1 MAAPPPS
8 TNGQSTARQ
17 SSGGATK
24 RGRLV
29 GRLLVG
35 ADALGLCLAFL
46 LAQLLFAPME
56 GADDRLGVAAETFV
70 FLATLPGWILIAKLH
85 GLYDR
90 DEERTDHSTADEFVG
105 VLHVVTLGAWIFIA
119 GAWLTGLVHPD
130 MAKLMTFWTL
140 AIVLVPVGRAGVR
153 AISRQRASYKQ
164 NTVIVGAG
172 EVGQRIAQKFQRHP
186 EYGITLL
193 GFIDAAPRE
202 RYGAALEIPV
212 LGSPH
217 ELPRLIPD
225 LNVERVVIAFTKESH
240 ESTIRLIRALSCH
253 DVQVDVVPRLFEVV
267 GPNAEAHTVG
277 GVPLIGLTPPRLS
290 SSALALKRLVDLAV
304 SSIALVLLAPAFALI
319 GAMIKLDSEGP
330 VFFRQLRMGAGNR
343 AFRINKFRTMTTD
356 AETRKPAVSHL
367 NVHREAGDARMFK
380 VEDDPRVTRVG
391 GLLRRYSLDE
401 LPQLINVLR
410 GEMSLVGPRPLIL
423 AEDRYVGDWA
433 RRRVDLRPG
442 MTGVWQV
449 MGRTEIPFEEMVG
462 LDFLYVTNWSFG
474 NDFRLLFRT
483 IPVILRGNPY

>member
-1 MAAPPPS
+1 VAAPQPA

-17 SSGGATK
+17 LSRGTPR

-29 GRLLVG
+29 KRLLVV

-46 LAQLLFAPME
+46 LAELLFAPME
-56 GADDRLGVAAETFV
+56 VPVDRLDVATETFV

-105 VLHVVTLGAWIFIA
+105 VLHVVTIGAWIFIA
-119 GAWLTGLVHPD
+119 GAWLTGLINPD
-130 MAKLMTFWTL
+130 MAKLMTFWAL
-140 AIVLVPVGRAGVR
+140 AIVLVPIGRAVMR
-153 AISRQRASYKQ
+153 ALCRQRPSYRQ

-193 GFIDAAPRE
+193 GFVDRAPRE
-202 RYGAALEIPV
+202 RSGAVEEIPV
-212 LGSPH
+212 LGSPD
-217 ELPRLIPD
+217 ELPEIITKLG
-225 LNVERVVIAFTKESH
+225 VERVVIAFTQESH
-240 ESTIRLIRALSCH
+240 ESTIQLIRTLSCY

-277 GVPLIGLTPPRLS
+277 GVPLIGLSPLRLNTY
-290 SSALALKRLVDLAV
+290 ALVAKRALDLAV
-304 SSIALVLLAPAFALI
+304 SSLALVLLAPAFALV
-319 GAMIKLDSEGP
+319 AVAIKVDSEGP
-330 VFFRQLRMGAGNR
+330 VFFRQVRMGAGNR
-343 AFRINKFRTMTTD
+343 IFCINKFRTMTAD
-356 AETRKPAVSHL
+356 AEVRKPGVSHL
-367 NVHREAGDARMFK
+367 NVHGPEGNSRMFK
-380 VEDDPRVTRVG
+380 VRHDPRVTRVG
-391 GLLRRYSLDE
+391 SLLRRYSLDE

-423 AEDRYVGDWA
+423 DEDRYVGDWA

-442 MTGVWQV
+442 MTGLWQV
-449 MGRTEIPFEEMVG
+449 MGRSEIPFDEMVG
-462 LDFLYVTNWSFG
+462 LDFLYVTNWSFA
-474 NDFRLLFRT
+474 NDFRLIFRT
-483 IPVILRGNPY
+483 IPVVLRGNSY